1 MSLRSSI
8 HKWKKK
14 SFLSWKIVPYSKLSL
29 KMIRSCM
36 PSFKMTISSWSLS
49 YLSLKI
55 IEKIFW
61 ILRSL
66 YYHRLSCLKK
76 SFKKSLSFW
85 KFRKEEMMIL
95 RSNFKSLKDKELKAL
110 KNSQLVANSEM
121 KLAKVEKKL
130 KNHIMEKCQNTL
142 NLIMITPIS
151 QNKIII
157 SRIFK
162 IKITTPIISKKI
174 KRNGTVKEM
183 ENLKIGEKKIN
194 IQKTTKGLP

>member
-1 MSLRSSI
+1 
-8 HKWKKK
+8 
-14 SFLSWKIVPYSKLSL
+14 
-29 KMIRSCM
+29 
-36 PSFKMTISSWSLS
+36 
-49 YLSLKI
+49 
-55 IEKIFW
+55 
-61 ILRSL
+61 
-66 YYHRLSCLKK
+66 
-76 SFKKSLSFW
+76 
-85 KFRKEEMMIL
+85 MIL

-162 IKITTPIISKKI
+162 TKITTPITSKKI